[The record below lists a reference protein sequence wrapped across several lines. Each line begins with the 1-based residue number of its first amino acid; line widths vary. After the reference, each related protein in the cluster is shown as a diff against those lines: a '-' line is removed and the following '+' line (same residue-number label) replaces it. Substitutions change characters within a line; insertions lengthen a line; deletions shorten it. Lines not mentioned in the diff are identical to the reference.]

1 MKSFCLLLLV
11 YVTFIIAQV
20 KAGFISMKT
29 YSRGISCGRNMCPI
43 PYCKVSV
50 NNVDGCSGNVEWA
63 SDCRLIRFGSGYS
76 NKINGNCRININKD
90 SHIIGVYT
98 PGKVAYAEIKSC
110 AHAKIVSGVIVD
122 GGCSV
127 GQIYH

>member
-1 MKSFCLLLLV
+1 MKSLCLLLLV
-11 YVTFIIAQV
+11 YVTFIVAQV
-20 KAGFISMKT
+20 KAGYISMKT
-29 YSRGISCGRNMCPI
+29 YSRGTSCGRNVCPI

-50 NNVDGCSGNVEWA
+50 RDVDGCSGNVEWA

-76 NKINGNCRININKD
+76 NKINSNCRININKN

-110 AHAKIVSGVIVD
+110 TYAKISSGVVVD
-122 GGCSV
+122 GGCDV
-127 GQIYH
+127 GSIYH